1 MADERSRRSG
11 ELEETAVDEALRQYQ
26 QDMARAVI
34 SRRRFMTGAAL
45 VAGSAML
52 AACSPSAEVSSA
64 PPSASAVPSGPPP
77 SVVGTGAEATDTPAP
92 SAVPSYA
99 VESEFLLYN
108 WSDYFSP
115 DNLTA
120 FQQQYNLTVTQTTY
134 ASNEEMLA
142 KLQAG
147 GKGQYDVAVPTA
159 EFSTTLANGGFL
171 EKLDKSRL
179 PNLATINQRFLTLPF
194 DPHDDY
200 IVPKDW
206 GTTGIIY
213 RGNKVTEPIASWK
226 DFFDLGKTKYSGKVF
241 VVDSPGDV
249 LVAPLRLHGF
259 DVNTT
264 DTGELE
270 IARKELMALR
280 PHIQSIDSDN
290 YPTTLQKEQAVIGLA
305 WNGTAYVLQSNPNN
319 KYKDTAWVI
328 PSEGTIYWTDTW
340 VMLAEAPH
348 PNAAYAFLNWIQDP
362 QQQVVESLYAG
373 YASCNDAAKPLLPPD
388 FAGNPAIY
396 VPDAQLPLL
405 SVSTDQSGNTQ
416 RADIWAEFKA
426 G

>member
-1 MADERSRRSG
+1 M
-11 ELEETAVDEALRQYQ
+11 EEDTTVDEALRQYQ
-26 QDMARAVI
+26 IDIARAQI

-45 VAGSAML
+45 ATGSVLL
-52 AACSPSAEVSSA
+52 AACSPAATVTSA
-64 PPSASAVPSGPPP
+64 PTAAPTAGPTTGPTSAPTPTASA
-77 SVVGTGAEATDTPAP
+77 AP
-92 SAVPSYA
+92 TAVPSYA
-99 VESEFLLYN
+99 IESDFYLFN
-108 WSDYFSP
+108 WSTYFSP
-115 DNLTA
+115 DNKKA
-120 FQQQYNLTVTQTTY
+120 FKETFGLNNFTENYY
-134 ASNEEMLA
+134 PSNEDLLA

-159 EFSTTLANGGFL
+159 EFAKTLADGGFL

-179 PNLATINQRFLTLPF
+179 PNLSTVNTRFLTMPF
-194 DPHDDY
+194 DPNDDY

-213 RGNKVTEPIASWK
+213 RGNKVKEPVTSWQ
-226 DFFDLGKTKYSGKVF
+226 DFFTLAKGKYSGKVF

-249 LVAPLRLHGF
+249 FVAPLRLHGF

-264 DTGELE
+264 DTAELE
-270 IARKELMALR
+270 TARKELMDLR
-280 PHIQSIDSDN
+280 PHLQSIDSDN
-290 YPTTLQKEQAVIGLA
+290 YPTTLQKESAVIGLA
-305 WNGTAYVLQSNPNN
+305 WNGTAYVLQSDASG
-319 KYKDTAWVI
+319 KYTDTGYTV

-340 VMLAEAPH
+340 VLLAEAPH

-362 QQQVVESLYAG
+362 HQQVVESLYAG
-373 YASCNDAAKPLLPPD
+373 YASCNDAAKPLLPAD
-388 FAGNPAIY
+388 FSGNPAIY

-405 SVSTDQSGNTQ
+405 SVSTDQSGNQQ

>member
-1 MADERSRRSG
+1 M
-11 ELEETAVDEALRQYQ
+11 EESVMDEALRQYQ
-26 QDMARAVI
+26 LDIARANMT
-34 SRRRFMTGAAL
+34 RRRFMTGAAL
-45 VAGSAML
+45 AAGGALL
-52 AACSPSAEVSSA
+52 AACSPATTATSAPTASPTAPPSTGPSSA
-64 PPSASAVPSGPPP
+64 PPATASPSP
-77 SVVGTGAEATDTPAP
+77 TP
-92 SAVPSYA
+92 VPSYA
-99 VESEFLLYN
+99 IESDMLLYN

-120 FQQQYNLTVTQTTY
+120 FQDQFHLALTQTTY

-159 EFSTTLANGGFL
+159 EFSTTLSKGGFL
-171 EKLDKSRL
+171 EKLDKGRL
-179 PNLATINQRFLTLPF
+179 PNLANVNQRFLTLPF
-194 DPHDDY
+194 DPNDDY

-213 RGNKVTEPIASWK
+213 RGNKMKDPVTSWT
-226 DFFDLGKTKYSGKVF
+226 DFWNLATGKWSGKVF

-249 LVAPLRLHGF
+249 FVAPLRMHGF

-264 DTGELE
+264 DHDQLE
-270 IARKELMALR
+270 IARTELMRLR
-280 PHIQSIDSDN
+280 PHLQSIDSDN
-290 YPTTLQKEQAVIGLA
+290 YPTTLQKEQAVMGLA
-305 WNGTAYVLQSNPNN
+305 WNGTAYVLGSDPSN

-328 PSEGTIYWTDTW
+328 PSDGTIYWTDTW
-340 VMLAEAPH
+340 VLLAEAPH

-362 QQQVVESLYAG
+362 HQQVVESLYAG
-373 YASCNDAAKPLLPPD
+373 YASCNDAAKALLPAD
-388 FAGNPAIY
+388 FVNNPALY

-405 SVSTDQSGNTQ
+405 SVATDQSGNQQ
-416 RADIWAEFKA
+416 RADIWAQFKA